1 MLSPYLSLIALI
13 GAPRSDAASGFPP
26 GRGWRFSNNIF
37 GPGRSPPILP
47 MLSPY
52 PPIGASRS
60 DAAPSFPPGHSWR
73 FSNDIFGPGR
83 SPPILPMLS
92 PYLLLEFRAPTPY
105 RAFLP
110 VAAGG
115 FLTEFAKSVQQSCA
129 ILVLFLMKSTPLRQL
144 RYLRYLWHALS
155 SLCKE
160 NMSSPAPTGEK
171 ALAQRR
177 SAAFLPL

>member
-1 MLSPYLSLIALI
+1 MLCQTNG
-13 GAPRSDAASGFPP
+13 GAVKRESIVRKSKKD
-26 GRGWRFSNNIF
+26 
-37 GPGRSPPILP
+37 IL
-47 MLSPY
+47 
-52 PPIGASRS
+52 R
-60 DAAPSFPPGHSWR
+60 
-73 FSNDIFGPGR
+73 
-83 SPPILPMLS
+83 MLS
-92 PYLLLEFRAPTPY
+92 PYLLLELRAPTPH

-171 ALAQRR
+171 ARCSVGLLCFSRSDKLENQDLCMDFPNLRR
-177 SAAFLPL
+177 TAERSTHKQAFFCPGI